1 MSSVRLSDIPRTTGF
16 RLALLFLGLGGAGA
30 AILFGFLYVQTAGF
44 LARDVD
50 NGLAREIRVR
60 AAMNA
65 TELARLMNDRAP
77 LDPDNMRPFALFD
90 RAANWMAGSRVTLPE
105 PLPSPDQPFDFTLAH
120 QGKAMPYRGV
130 LHRLDTG
137 EFFLAA
143 EDVGPIQHFRHL
155 LAAAMLSGGLVV
167 LMIGL
172 AGGMIVGAAALGRI
186 DGVALAIERIINGN
200 LSERLPLTRK
210 GGDLNRLIRVV
221 NRMVDEIER
230 LMNEVKGV
238 TDNIA
243 HDLRTP
249 LTRLLAGLE
258 RVRRR
263 DASNEEYADA
273 IDDAIVETRGLL
285 ATFNALLRIAEIEAG
300 ARRAGFKT
308 LDLQPVI
315 TDVAD
320 FYEPMAERKGVSLV
334 VDNEPASDGL
344 LAGDPSLL
352 FEAIGNL
359 VDNAIKFTPPGGQVA
374 LRALRRG
381 DHLGIEV
388 SDTGPGIPEEERV
401 AVLRRFHRVDKCRNA
416 PGSGLGLSLV
426 AAVAKLHGFD
436 LAIEDAQPGC
446 RVTLWH
452 ADIPGEGRRSDPQ
465 DSAPADETPPEP
477 AARLA

>member
-90 RAANWMAGSRVTLPE
+90 SAANWMAGSRVTLPE
-105 PLPSPDQPFDFTLAH
+105 PVPSPDQPFDFTLAH
-120 QGKAMPYRGV
+120 
-130 LHRLDTG
+130 
-137 EFFLAA
+137 
-143 EDVGPIQHFRHL
+143 
-155 LAAAMLSGGLVV
+155 
-167 LMIGL
+167 
-172 AGGMIVGAAALGRI
+172 
-186 DGVALAIERIINGN
+186 
-200 LSERLPLTRK
+200 
-210 GGDLNRLIRVV
+210 
-221 NRMVDEIER
+221 
-230 LMNEVKGV
+230 EV
-238 TDNIA
+238 
-243 HDLRTP
+243 RTP
-249 LTRLLAGLE
+249 LPRLLAGLE

-263 DASNEEYADA
+263 DPASEEYADA

-320 FYEPMAERKGVSLV
+320 FYEPMTERKGVSLV

-344 LAGDPSLL
+344 LAGDPCLL

-381 DHLGIEV
+381 DRLGIEV

-452 ADIPGEGRRSDPQ
+452 ADIPGKDRRSDPQ

-477 AARLA
+477 VARLA

>member
-1 MSSVRLSDIPRTTGF
+1 MP
-16 RLALLFLGLGGAGA
+16 
-30 AILFGFLYVQTAGF
+30 
-44 LARDVD
+44 
-50 NGLAREIRVR
+50 VR
-60 AAMNA
+60 AAISA
-65 TELARLMNDRAP
+65 AELARLMNDRAP
-77 LDPDNMRPFALFD
+77 LDPDSLRPFALFD
-90 RAANWMAGSRVTLPE
+90 SAASWMAGSRVTLPQ
-105 PLPSPDQPFDFTLAH
+105 PLPSLDQPFDFTLAARR
-120 QGKAMPYRGV
+120 QGGAVPRR

-143 EDVGPIQHFRHL
+143 EDVSQIQHFRHL
-155 LAAAMLSGGLVV
+155 LAAAMSSGGLVV

-172 AGGMIVGAAALGRI
+172 AGGMIVGAAALDRI
-186 DGVALAIERIINGN
+186 DGVARAIERIINGN

-263 DASNEEYADA
+263 DATSEEYADA

-308 LDLQPVI
+308 LDLSPWS
-315 TDVAD
+315 
-320 FYEPMAERKGVSLV
+320 PMSRISTNRWPSGRVFRLRSN
-334 VDNEPASDGL
+334 NEPASDGL

-381 DHLGIEV
+381 DRLGIEV
-388 SDTGPGIPEEERV
+388 SDTGPGIPEEERD

-446 RVTLWH
+446 RVTLWQ
-452 ADIPGEGRRSDPQ
+452 ADIPGEGRRSDPR